1 MVLVGPVA
9 ELYAVQQLLGAVRIA
24 RCGHEGREPIEAG
37 EDSVLDCARLDL
49 ARPTDDARYAEAALA
64 DRAFGVLERR
74 HPTVRPS
81 EHLRAV
87 VRGEDDDGVVGLADI
102 VEMFQQGA

>member
-9 ELYAVQQLLGAVRIA
+9 ELYAVQQLLGDVRIA
-24 RCGHEGREPIEAG
+24 RGGHQGGEPIKAG
-37 EDSVLDCARLDL
+37 DEPVLDSARLDL
-49 ARPTDDARYAEAALA
+49 ARPADDARHAEAALA

-74 HPTVRPS
+74 HPTIWPS

-87 VRGEDDDGVVGLADI
+87 VRGEDDNGVVGLTDI
-102 VEMFQQGA
+102 VEMFQ